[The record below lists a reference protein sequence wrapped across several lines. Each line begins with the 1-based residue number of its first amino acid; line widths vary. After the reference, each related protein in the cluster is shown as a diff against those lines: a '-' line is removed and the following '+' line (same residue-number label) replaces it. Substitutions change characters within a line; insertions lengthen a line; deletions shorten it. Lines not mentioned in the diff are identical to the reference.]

1 MFFKKRVLS
10 ESVVGVRN
18 VYTIY
23 CADKGYVSYLKASEN
38 HCISS
43 FTHDIGQ
50 AVYSESKEKMIETCW
65 VLEGH
70 NYYPEIVLV
79 QYTTTRKILSK

>member
-10 ESVVGVRN
+10 ESVIGVRN

-23 CADKGYVSYLKASEN
+23 CADKGYVCYLKASKNE
-38 HCISS
+38 CVVS
-43 FTHDIGQ
+43 FTQDIGQ
-50 AVYSESKEKMIETCW
+50 GVYSESKEKMIENCW
-65 VLEGH
+65 ILEWH
-70 NYYPEIVLV
+70 DYYPETVLV